1 MDAFREPMLR
11 RARRQAVTI
20 PAAVRNGRARA
31 KAIQT
36 PRPPAGPAL
45 RDLLAATGAEATLID
60 VPVDRPPWTATP
72 LQVHAG
78 DQVTWLAWGR
88 TYLIKPLAVGVAA
101 ALDLMCRIG
110 EGQPHQGTRNTMT
123 VTADRDGPLQVACR
137 FPGWLREDGT
147 LGTDRMPRRT
157 KAGRV
162 SAVLV
167 RWPAGTD
174 PAEALAALVPR
185 DASELCAAEVAR
197 LADPPAPPQGWHH
210 HPWVPHG
217 EVFVAN
223 QDGGITADSLD
234 GGGIVRRPVDVAL
247 TPTLRLR
254 WRWRVD
260 ELPSRLPEDTA
271 LTHDY
276 LSVALEFDDG
286 KDLTWQWSC
295 ALPVGMAYR
304 CPMDYWRK
312 VETHL
317 VARSG
322 SADVGRWVDEE
333 RPVLADHR
341 TAIGGP
347 APARIVRAW
356 LIAVT
361 LHQGGRVRG
370 EFGRIELVDGDQVTR
385 VL

>member
-1 MDAFREPMLR
+1 VSL
-11 RARRQAVTI
+11 V
-20 PAAVRNGRARA
+20 
-31 KAIQT
+31 
-36 PRPPAGPAL
+36 
-45 RDLLAATGAEATLID
+45 D
-60 VPVDRPPWTATP
+60 VPVDRPPWTSTP
-72 LQVHAG
+72 LRVNGG

-88 TYLIKPLAVGVAA
+88 AYLIKPLAIGVAA
-101 ALDLMCRIG
+101 GLDLICRVG
-110 EGQPHQGTRNTMT
+110 EGQPHQGTRDTMT

-147 LGTDRMPRRT
+147 LGTDRMPHRM
-157 KAGRV
+157 KAGHV
-162 SAVLV
+162 SAVLI
-167 RWPAGTD
+167 RWPPGTD
-174 PAEALAALVPR
+174 PAEALTTLAPH
-185 DASELCAAEVAR
+185 DASGLCAAEAAR
-197 LADPPAPPQGWHH
+197 LAEPPCPPPGWHH
-210 HPWVPHG
+210 HPWTPHS
-217 EVFVAN
+217 EIFAAST
-223 QDGGITADSLD
+223 DGGITAHCRD
-234 GGGIVRRPVDVAL
+234 GGGIVRHPVDLAL

-286 KDLTWQWSC
+286 NDLTWQWSC

-322 SADVGRWVDEE
+322 RADVGRWVDEE

-341 TAIGGP
+341 IAIGGP

-370 EFGRIELVDGDQVTR
+370 EFGSIELADGDQVTR